1 MATLERHY
9 KIREIARRWNVS
21 DRIVRRIFAAEP
33 VLRIGKPSRLVG
45 GPHRKYIRRYWMM
58 RVPVSVL
65 RRVENRM
72 KRDGAIFGF
81 RCPIHP
87 RAILVCSACKGKEG
101 GRATGRKY
109 SHEQLVRW
117 GRSGGR
123 PKKVDPTQKRAS

>member
-1 MATLERHY
+1 MALERCY

-21 DRIVRRIFAAEP
+21 DGIVRRLFASEP

-58 RVPVSVL
+58 RVPTSVL

-72 KRDGAIFGF
+72 KRYGAIFGF
-81 RCPIHP
+81 LCPRHP
-87 RAILVCSACKGKEG
+87 WATLVCPACKGKEG
-101 GRATGRKY
+101 GKATGRKY

-123 PKKVDPTQKRAS
+123 PKKLARSKS